1 MTDIDSNQGIQQQP
15 RAGLLRRLGALLYDG
30 FLVAAIWM
38 LIGYSVQFIAGS
50 NTNQLVDGVV
60 QTDPLIDNIL
70 FLLMLA
76 SSSGFYI
83 WFWTRSGQTLGM
95 IAWRIKLV
103 ANDGGLISVRQ
114 GILRYLAAWPAFFMF
129 GLGYLWLY
137 IDANGDTLH
146 DKLSNSKVV
155 VVPKSHRPF

>member
-1 MTDIDSNQGIQQQP
+1 M
-15 RAGLLRRLGALLYDG
+15 AALLYDG

-38 LIGYSVQFIAGS
+38 LLGYSVQFIFG
-50 NTNQLVDGVV
+50 TEGNQLIDGVV
-60 QTDPLIDNIL
+60 QTDPLVDNIL

-76 SSSGFYI
+76 SSSGFYL

-95 IAWRIKLV
+95 IAWRIKLLGV
-103 ANDGGLISVRQ
+103 DNELISVRQ
-114 GILRYLAAWPAFFMF
+114 GIIRFLAAWPAFFMF

-137 IDANGDTLH
+137 LDPNGDTLH

-155 VVPKSHRPF
+155 VVPKNHRPF